1 MLAKH
6 GVRTDKRFGQ
16 HFLVSTR
23 VVSSIVGAAEGL
35 AGILEIGPGPGVL
48 TRFLVADGASVTA
61 VELDRRVLPVLA
73 EFAPGAAV
81 LSADALAM
89 DWEALLGDLP
99 LPRGIV
105 SNMPYNITGPL
116 LDRVGGVSGL
126 IDRAVLMMQKEV
138 ADKIMA
144 LPGDR
149 TRGAVSVNLQAV
161 FRVSPVCG
169 VPGGCFMPPPKVD
182 SSVLLFVPREDRLEG
197 VERERFER
205 VVRAGFRMPRKTLAN
220 NLKGVVDL
228 DGLGLKESVRPH
240 ELTEDEWRRVAA
252 YVPE

>member
-1 MLAKH
+1 M
-6 GVRTDKRFGQ
+6 
-16 HFLVSTR
+16 
-23 VVSSIVGAAEGL
+23 VGASTGAASGL
-35 AGILEIGPGPGVL
+35 AGVLEIGPGPGVL
-48 TRFLVADGASVTA
+48 TRFLVEGGVSVTA
-61 VELDRRVLPVLA
+61 VELDRRVLPVLE

-89 DWEALLGDLP
+89 DWEALLSDLP

-116 LDRVGGVSGL
+116 LERVAGVSGL

-149 TRGAVSVNLQAV
+149 TRGAVSVNLQSV
-161 FRVSPVCG
+161 FRISSVCG
-169 VPGGCFMPPPKVD
+169 APAGCFMPPPKVD

-205 VVRAGFRMPRKTLAN
+205 VVRAGFRMPRKTLVN
-220 NLKGVVDL
+220 NLKGVVHL

-240 ELTEDEWRRVAA
+240 ELTEDEWRRVASRA
-252 YVPE
+252 SE